1 MGGGVPRASVGPRRH
16 STSRRRPLML
26 AKIPEFFDDVFIGN
40 NIARRAR
47 FAARL
52 PAWIFPAIRRNKFQ
66 ALMRYV
72 STRSPFYMRRFKEL
86 GINAAAVKT
95 PEDLGDFFTT
105 AQDLRE
111 NPVEDFL
118 CGRPEL
124 GFETTG
130 TTATTSKRVYFSRSE
145 AADMGRD
152 GALGLYNLGLRP
164 EDRVVDAFD
173 YSFWNAPF
181 TLRASLDRLGCFHVT
196 AAKIPPTEFYDRV
209 KPYAFNVMF
218 VEPSWLVVLTEIARV
233 RGTWPVKFFY
243 VGGENMSEETR
254 HYVEKVWNTKVYIGY
269 GQTES
274 FGQVGTEC
282 PAQHGYHVDD
292 LNLYCEILDK
302 GEDGFGELAYTTLSR
317 LVMPLIRYRSTD
329 ITRFLDEP
337 CPCTI
342 KATRRLAKIR
352 GRSDEMVNCGMGN
365 LSPWFFEQLLE
376 ALPAITS
383 DWQVGVLRTGNRDTI
398 EFRLELREGSTA
410 EDVTEQV
417 KQRVKERIPDSWRNY
432 TLGLFEFGFRF
443 VTPGSLRTGR
453 KLRRLV
459 DERMKAWE

>member
-1 MGGGVPRASVGPRRH
+1 MLSSIPELLDELLIGGNVGRRALIAS
-16 STSRRRPLML
+16 
-26 AKIPEFFDDVFIGN
+26 KIPPSVV
-40 NIARRAR
+40 
-47 FAARL
+47 
-52 PAWIFPAIRRNKFQ
+52 PAIRRDKFRR
-66 ALMRYV
+66 LLRYV
-72 STRSPFYMRRFKEL
+72 AEKSPFYKRRFKEA
-86 GINAAAVKT
+86 GIDIRGVRT
-95 PEDLGDFFTT
+95 PEDLGGFFTT

-118 CGRPEL
+118 CARPEL

-130 TTATTSKRVYFSRSE
+130 TTSTTNKRVYFSRHE

-164 EDRVVDAFD
+164 DDRVVDAFD

-196 AAKIPPTEFYDRV
+196 AAKIPPAEFYDRV

-243 VGGENMSEETR
+243 VGGENMSEDTR
-254 HYVEKVWNTKVYIGY
+254 RYVERAWNSKVYIGY

-282 PAQHGYHVDD
+282 PAQRGYHVDD
-292 LNLYCEILDK
+292 FNLYCEIVDQ
-302 GEDGFGELAYTTLSR
+302 GEDGYGELVYTTLSR
-317 LVMPLIRYRSTD
+317 VVMPLIRYRSTD
-329 ITRFLDEP
+329 ITAFLNEP
-337 CPCTI
+337 CSCTL
-342 KATRRLAKIR
+342 KAARRIAKIR

-365 LSPWFFEQLLE
+365 LSPWFFEQLLDD
-376 ALPAITS
+376 LPEITR
-383 DWQVGVLRTGNRDTI
+383 DWQVGVLRTGNHDTI
-398 EFRLELREGSTA
+398 EFRVELRDGASSEA
-410 EDVTEQV
+410 VMDAIR
-417 KQRVKERIPDSWRNY
+417 QRVKDRIPDSWRNY
-432 TLGLFEFGFRF
+432 QLKLFEFDFRF
-443 VTPGSLRTGR
+443 GLPGSLRAGR

-459 DERMKAWE
+459 DERMKAWG